1 MERRVALF
9 LDFDNVFGAL
19 CAQAPE
25 AAEAFVLEPGRW
37 LDWVARRVRQAAAPA
52 EEGACRLLVRR
63 CYLNPS
69 GSLLL
74 ESGERVF
81 FGSFRN
87 NLVRAGFQ
95 VTDCPPLTRGGKT
108 SADIVMVMDV
118 LDALQHATR
127 FDTFAILSSDA
138 DFTPI
143 LQRLRA
149 HDRRTMVVSIGSAA
163 DAYRA
168 AADEVV
174 GPGEFIREA
183 LGLPGEGTEPPD
195 GPAAERWEEPASPDG
210 EAPDPA
216 AMREAILA
224 QVAAELARA
233 PAPLHL
239 PALGKRLHERLGPQV
254 RATAFGGA
262 GSLARLLA
270 AAGDP
275 QMELIPGYG
284 GGWVRDTARHPLL
297 RPDEAAELPS
307 PP

>member
-1 MERRVALF
+1 MERRIALF
-9 LDFDNVFGAL
+9 LDFDNAFGAL

-25 AAEAFVLEPGRW
+25 AAEAFVLEPARW
-37 LDWVARRVRQAAAPA
+37 LDWLARRALAA
-52 EEGACRLLVRR
+52 EGTSRLLLRR

-81 FGSFRN
+81 FGGFRN

-118 LDALQHATR
+118 LDALQHATH
-127 FDTFAILSSDA
+127 FDTFVILSSDA
-138 DFTPI
+138 DFTPV

-149 HDRRTMVVSIGSAA
+149 HDRRSLVVSIGNTA

-174 GPGEFIREA
+174 GPAEFIRDA
-183 LGLPGEGTEPPD
+183 LGLPTA
-195 GPAAERWEEPASPDG
+195 PAPERWEEPAPPEGDL
-210 EAPDPA
+210 PDPA
-216 AMREAILA
+216 AVREAILA

-233 PAPLHL
+233 PTPLHL

-270 AAGDP
+270 TADDP
-275 QMELIPGYG
+275 QIELIPGYG
-284 GGWVRDTARHPLL
+284 GGWVRDTARHPSG
-297 RPDEAAELPS
+297 RPEDSAELPS
-307 PP
+307 P